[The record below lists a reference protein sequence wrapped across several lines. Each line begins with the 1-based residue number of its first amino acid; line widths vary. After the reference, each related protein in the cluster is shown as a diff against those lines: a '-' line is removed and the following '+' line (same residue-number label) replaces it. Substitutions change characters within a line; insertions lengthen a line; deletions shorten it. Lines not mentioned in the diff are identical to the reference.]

1 MTKAIA
7 PSVRKCSV
15 EGVAAK
21 GVDAEGRA
29 PVRTHV
35 IPTLKIKGTQ
45 THGHL

>member
-7 PSVRKCSV
+7 SSVRKYSG

-29 PVRTHV
+29 PIRTHV

>member
-7 PSVRKCSV
+7 LSVRKYSG
-15 EGVAAK
+15 EGGAAK

-29 PVRTHV
+29 PVYTHV

>member
-1 MTKAIA
+1 MTKFIA
-7 PSVRKCSV
+7 PSVRKYSV
-15 EGVAAK
+15 E